1 MDRVN
6 KEDDGSLH
14 VVDYKTGDV
23 LEELD
28 WTQFRL
34 HALLLSHRSLCPVR
48 KLSVLYLASM
58 ALESEDIEDDD
69 LEHIRWDVLTAA
81 SGIRREKRFAPMPG
95 PWCRGCDFPVICPK
109 EAEVAGE
116 PEADRQLELW
126 HDFWIETPGLMHVGA
141 MTGRT

>member
-23 LEELD
+23 LEELG

-95 PWCRGCDFPVICPK
+95 PWCRGCDFPAICPK
-109 EAEVAGE
+109 VRLG
-116 PEADRQLELW
+116 
-126 HDFWIETPGLMHVGA
+126 TN
-141 MTGRT
+141 TYSGRTAMDVEHVLIVLLPNHPGGS